1 LKRNCQ
7 SGVRSNEFFHFGGID
22 RDDDGEPVALVF
34 HQLEECGDRFLAE
47 YVVPPPLLSGASVD
61 PARQNNEIARE

>member
-1 LKRNCQ
+1 LKRNRQ

-47 YVVPPPLLSGASVD
+47 YVRAAASSF
-61 PARQNNEIARE
+61 RRER